1 MPGKGMKGAKNL
13 DRSASFSPAVCAP
26 FTIDP
31 AGTSTLKNWIHV
43 TFFIGVI

>member
-1 MPGKGMKGAKNL
+1 MQGKGMKGAKNK

-31 AGTSTLKNWIHV
+31 AGHQNCSIWIHSAL
-43 TFFIGVI
+43 FFNMV